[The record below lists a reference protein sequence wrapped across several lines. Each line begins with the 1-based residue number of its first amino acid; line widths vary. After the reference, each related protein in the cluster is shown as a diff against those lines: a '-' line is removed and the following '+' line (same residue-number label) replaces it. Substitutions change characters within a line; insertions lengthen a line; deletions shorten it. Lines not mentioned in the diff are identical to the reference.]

1 MASEKEEGF
10 SLKYEPNAFG
20 HVFKLL
26 TTRRVASEIIIELAS
41 KDFDERFMW
50 DERNEDQL
58 AKDINNHDQVIKRG
72 YMSYLNSDINQAI
85 AELIVSNILS
95 NYAVFIVLTDLNDE
109 WLFYWLTNDKHV
121 MMSRAETSHDA
132 LAIIERAL
140 VLNTKAT
147 TTVSTNFSIG
157 MRCNYFRMSNF
168 QHGEVFE
175 SETVLDS
182 FLNRSKV
189 QFEFEDEIA
198 NMKNMFDDM
207 TEKEISYWKVK
218 RALRFLENTPGIQL
232 DKNYINMYS

>member
-1 MASEKEEGF
+1 
-10 SLKYEPNAFG
+10 
-20 HVFKLL
+20 
-26 TTRRVASEIIIELAS
+26 
-41 KDFDERFMW
+41 MW

-58 AKDINNHDQVIKRG
+58 AKDINDHDQVIKRG
-72 YMSYLNSDINQAI
+72 YMSYLSENISIPLSSMIRPKHKKNLLNINHFALPYNISGTTEVVIMDKVFYKVRDHPI
-85 AELIVSNILS
+85 AKLIVSNILS
-95 NYAVFIVLTDLNDE
+95 NYAIFIVLTDLNDE

-147 TTVSTNFSIG
+147 ATVGTNFPIG
-157 MRCNYFRMSNF
+157 TRCNYFRMSNF

-182 FLNRSKV
+182 FLNRPKV

-198 NMKNMFDDM
+198 NMKDMFDDM
-207 TEKEISYWKVK
+207 TEKEISDWKVK
-218 RALRFLENTPGIQL
+218 
-232 DKNYINMYS
+232 